1 MPAAYAHQS
10 MALEVLNILDEDIKV
25 IINRHLLN
33 YLVGALGPDPLYYYN
48 PLKGLPLYKKAD
60 LVHAMSM
67 KEIFNLNKSPSE
79 GYLAYILGLICH
91 FTLDTKTHEYI
102 YQIEKQGYSHI
113 KMETELEKR
122 IAKLN
127 DLAFNKINFT
137 KYIKPISDDVKDIAL
152 IFDLTP
158 KKFNSCLK
166 TMRLCT
172 SYFMSFNPFKRGLT
186 FMALKLSGQ
195 YKKNQDLVLQ
205 KKEDL
210 HHKKCVDHL
219 EAIYKDSIG
228 HAKIL
233 IENYCNYLSFNQV
246 QLNSYFNRTFEG
258 AYNE

>member
-102 YQIEKQGYSHI
+102 YQIEKQGYSPRLLPQDGRFPLGNRLPYP
-113 KMETELEKR
+113 TER
-122 IAKLN
+122 RN
-127 DLAFNKINFT
+127 DSHRRDCSRRN
-137 KYIKPISDDVKDIAL
+137 
-152 IFDLTP
+152 
-158 KKFNSCLK
+158 
-166 TMRLCT
+166 
-172 SYFMSFNPFKRGLT
+172 
-186 FMALKLSGQ
+186 
-195 YKKNQDLVLQ
+195 
-205 KKEDL
+205 
-210 HHKKCVDHL
+210 
-219 EAIYKDSIG
+219 
-228 HAKIL
+228 
-233 IENYCNYLSFNQV
+233 
-246 QLNSYFNRTFEG
+246 
-258 AYNE
+258 